1 MKKIILSGILLGSLA
16 LVGCGKEKEKNI
28 IIGTPSRIKKL
39 DPMVSNDIP
48 SLLVTNQIFETF
60 LYYENKE
67 LKSNVLDKYIFV
79 NDTLELTPK
88 KDLKFSNGD
97 SVTIE
102 DFKNSLERTLTH
114 PGCKFLTGN
123 IETIKINGDKV
134 VITFKVATPS
144 ILNNMTYPMIVLLKE
159 TDKGLVGTGSFKL
172 DKEDIDTIELSP
184 NNYSKNP
191 GKNKIIFRAIPE
203 DNART
208 MALEAEEIQINTN
221 VPPVDKKLVKS
232 KGIEVIETPS
242 VTTEMVWFN
251 NEKLTLEERVKISK
265 AINKGD
271 LIATSLE
278 GSGTIATSMI
288 PETSYGF
295 SPNTKEIEVEDVK
308 INRTLKIILND
319 VGTRKTNAQII
330 QANLKEV
337 GIESEIIIL
346 DWAKYLDSSAKGEHD
361 LLLGGWVNGTFDA
374 EGVLYPLF
382 HSQNAPEAGR
392 RTMYSNKEFDS
403 LLESSRTYDL
413 NKRVDYLKKSA
424 EKLYEDYAILPLY
437 YPNYSVGVANN
448 VVGFKGDERG
458 LYNFSQLNFK
468 N

>member
-1 MKKIILSGILLGSLA
+1 MRKIILTGVLLGSLVLA
-16 LVGCGKEKEKNI
+16 SCEKEKEKSI
-28 IIGTPSRIKKL
+28 VIGTPSRIKKL
-39 DPMVSNDIP
+39 DPMLSNDIP

-60 LYYENKE
+60 LYYDNKE
-67 LKSNVLDKYIFV
+67 LKSNILDNYVFV

-97 SVTIE
+97 RVTIE
-102 DFKNSLERTLTH
+102 DFKNSLERTLAH
-114 PGCKFLTGN
+114 PGCKILTGN
-123 IETIKINGDKV
+123 IDLIKIKEDKIIV
-134 VITFKVATPS
+134 TFKVATPS

-172 DKEDIDTIELSP
+172 DKEDVDTIELSP
-184 NNYSKNP
+184 NNYSNNP
-191 GKNKIIFRAIPE
+191 GKNRIVFRAIPE

-208 MALEAEEIQINTN
+208 MALEVEEIQINTN
-221 VPPVDKKLVKS
+221 VPPVDKKLMKS
-232 KGIEVIETPS
+232 KGFEIVEIPS

-251 NEKLTLEERVKISK
+251 NEKLTLEERAKISE
-265 AINKGD
+265 AINKND
-271 LIATSLE
+271 LINTSLE

-288 PETSYGF
+288 PKNSYGF
-295 SPNTKEIEVEDVK
+295 IPNTQKIKAKDIK
-308 INRTLKIILND
+308 INRKLKIVLND
-319 VGTRKTNAQII
+319 VGARKTNAQII

-382 HSQNAPEAGR
+382 HSQNTPEAGR

-403 LLESSRTYDL
+403 LLELSRTYDL
-413 NKRVDYLKKSA
+413 KKREAYLKKSA

-437 YPNYSVGVANN
+437 YPNHSVGVANN
-448 VVGFKGDERG
+448 IVGFKGDERG
-458 LYNFSQLNFK
+458 LYNFSQLKFK
-468 N
+468 L